1 MIYLQEINHMKKII
15 LQFVLP
21 FLAGFGV
28 LIAFG
33 FPLGQALFTGVCA
46 MTGMYTGQFL
56 SKRRAAKK
64 LNG

>member
-1 MIYLQEINHMKKII
+1 MKKII

>member
-1 MIYLQEINHMKKII
+1 MKKII

-33 FPLGQALFTGVCA
+33 LPIGQAFFTGVCA
-46 MTGMYTGQFL
+46 MSGLYIGKYF
-56 SKRRAAKK
+56 SKNGHTKK
-64 LNG
+64 MNKKN

>member
-1 MIYLQEINHMKKII
+1 MIYLQEINRMKKII
-15 LQFVLP
+15 LQIVLP

-33 FPLGQALFTGVCA
+33 FPLGQAFFTGVCA
-46 MTGMYTGQFL
+46 MSGIHIGQYL

-64 LNG
+64 MNG